1 MENAREIRICP
12 ILECIADWSVISN
25 DYRDSMIVR
34 ELQQLYGNCNK
45 YNIWV
50 SVVDLCPTISG
61 SIRIMLAE

>member
-50 SVVDLCPTISG
+50 SVDLCPAAISE
-61 SIRIMLAE
+61 SMRTMLAE